1 LEYSKLI
8 TYISEIGNRKKNLK
22 MQQDKILVLFA
33 TSPPLSVYKI
43 FHNHKSIHKMNFPKD
58 VRKIVKQLLDLK
70 LIENVENKISKHRA
84 IDYRL
89 STGGLCYLIY
99 NKKKEFIGLFN
110 TVLQH
115 YDQNIIFTT
124 LLYPYLQKSSLVNII
139 DTTQISRICAY
150 LHDCYEEIENVL
162 ESKEKNYSKSVVQ
175 QVCLWNDVHE
185 KGADNNR
192 LINFLKGEFD
202 LNWLNN
208 RAEVTK
214 YGNDSTIR
222 ISKDSKRVLIRL
234 NKKMNEAIMT
244 VNRNEVYKFSV
255 SPGLQILYRQE
266 QTAEELSISF
276 FISRVKSLAADL
288 VITLSSRAIIDSD
301 IKILSEDETFMRW
314 LDENKKRFDDKYE
327 KLVNFV

>member
-1 LEYSKLI
+1 MRQE
-8 TYISEIGNRKKNLK
+8 
-22 MQQDKILVLFA
+22 KILVLFA

-43 FHNHKSIHKMNFPKD
+43 FQNHKSVHKMNYKKY
-58 VRKIVKQLLDLK
+58 VNKIVKQLLDLK
-70 LIENVENKISKHRA
+70 LIESVENKISKHRA

-139 DTTQISRICAY
+139 DTAQISRICAY

-162 ESKEKNYSKSVVQ
+162 ESKEKNYNKNIVQ

-185 KGADNNR
+185 KGVDNDR
-192 LINFLKGEFD
+192 LIDFLKHEFD
-202 LNWLNN
+202 LHWLDN
-208 RAEVTK
+208 RGEVTK
-214 YGNDSTIR
+214 YGNDSTVR
-222 ISKDSKRVLIRL
+222 ISKDSNRVLIKL
-234 NKKMNEAIMT
+234 NEKRNEASMT
-244 VNRNEVYKFSV
+244 VNRDEVYKFSV

-266 QTAEELSISF
+266 QFAEELSISF

-288 VITLSSRAIIDSD
+288 VITLSLRAIIDSD
-301 IKILSEDETFMRW
+301 IKILSKDEKFMRW
-314 LDENKKRFDDKYE
+314 LDENKKKFDDKYE
-327 KLVNFV
+327 ELVKSV